1 MAILVTLLAGLSFF
15 VGYLITLIF
24 KKQKKLLIFSV
35 GFAFSIIFGLVI
47 LHMIPE
53 SFELVSNK
61 LLLVLFVLVGVII
74 LKLLDKFVPDHHH
87 SHKSD
92 HMEHIGIISALA
104 LILHNVIEGTAI
116 YTTALSDVNM
126 GLVMAL
132 GVSFHNIPLGIQ
144 ISSLIKDKKSKL
156 FMIVLLVLSCLF
168 GVILINVFGLVIDV
182 MLKGILICITIGML
196 LYILFAELY
205 CEVKEHIK
213 DKELYYGLIC
223 GLIIIVIS
231 HLFH

>member
-15 VGYLITLIF
+15 VGYLITLFF

-116 YTTALSDVNM
+116 YTTALNDVNM

-168 GVILINVFGLVIDV
+168 GVILINHPF
-182 MLKGILICITIGML
+182 L
-196 LYILFAELY
+196 LNCF
-205 CEVKEHIK
+205 C
-213 DKELYYGLIC
+213 
-223 GLIIIVIS
+223 
-231 HLFH
+231 